1 MGFLGLLNL
10 STEAAGAEERRVR
23 DKVFS
28 ELRNTPFHASSRSS
42 RGLVPGRLI
51 SKSKGARREGLP
63 PFVLGTIRL
72 FLPWGPVKLNKAK

>member
-10 STEAAGAEERRVR
+10 STEAAGVEERRVR

-28 ELRNTPFHASSRSS
+28 ELRHTPFHASSRSS

-51 SKSKGARREGLP
+51 SKSKEARREGLH
-63 PFVLGTIRL
+63 PFVLVTILL
-72 FLPWGPVKLNKAK
+72 FIPLGLVKLNKAK